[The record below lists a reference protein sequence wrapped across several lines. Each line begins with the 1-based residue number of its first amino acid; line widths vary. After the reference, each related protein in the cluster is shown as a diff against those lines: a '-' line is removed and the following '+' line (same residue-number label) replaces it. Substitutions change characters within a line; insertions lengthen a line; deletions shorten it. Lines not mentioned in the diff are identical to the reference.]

1 MTTII
6 LCVII
11 DIFVFIFIGS
21 IAYRK
26 GCDKGYDDG
35 YIQGCT
41 IGRADGFEKGK
52 KVGYDEGLERG
63 RKQGLDEGF
72 EDGKRYAAI
81 QGHNERV
88 LKDMGM
94 LPDNYKEQ

>member
-11 DIFVFIFIGS
+11 DIFVFVFIGS

-52 KVGYDEGLERG
+52 KVGFDEG
-63 RKQGLDEGF
+63 KDVGF
-72 EDGKRYAAI
+72 EDGKRYATI
-81 QGHNERV
+81 QGHNEKV

-94 LPDNYKEQ
+94 FPENYKDEK